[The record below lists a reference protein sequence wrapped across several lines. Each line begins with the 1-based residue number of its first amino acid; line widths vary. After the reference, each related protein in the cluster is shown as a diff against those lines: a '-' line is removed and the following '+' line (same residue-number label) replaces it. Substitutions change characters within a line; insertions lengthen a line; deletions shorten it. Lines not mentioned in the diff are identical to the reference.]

1 MDVKDS
7 SNLDSHNTVVLRP
20 EGSVAESN
28 MSTMKLSTDPP
39 ARLNSFYN
47 QPMAHSL
54 TRLGSKRSE

>member
-20 EGSVAESN
+20 EGSAESN
-28 MSTMKLSTDPP
+28 MSTMKLSTDAP
-39 ARLNSFYN
+39 ARTSSFYN

-54 TRLGSKRSE
+54 TGLGSKGSE